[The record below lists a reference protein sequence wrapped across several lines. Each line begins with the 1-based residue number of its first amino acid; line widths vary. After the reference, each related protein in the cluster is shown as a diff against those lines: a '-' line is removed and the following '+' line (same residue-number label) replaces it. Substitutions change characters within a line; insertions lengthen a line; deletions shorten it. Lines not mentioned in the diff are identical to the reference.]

1 MPKPEGYV
9 EVKDRIIAFYAE
21 YPAGSLQS
29 EIIELTDTRVTV
41 KALAYRQAE
50 DQRPGVGHSYMNIPG
65 ATNFT
70 RGSELENAET
80 SAWGRA
86 IAALG
91 FEVKEG
97 IATRTE
103 ILNKQG
109 EEQPQRSSG
118 PAAPPAERVVSPV
131 VGLTPKQIA
140 LVRATYGNHGV
151 KDNAI
156 VHAVNFSITGKRSAK
171 EMTSADLDLVLK
183 RLAEDDADELIT
195 VAVAATQNEKAA

>member
-41 KALAYRQAE
+41 KALAYRQAQDE
-50 DQRPGVGHSYMNIPG
+50 RPGVGHSYMNIPG

-70 RGSELENAET
+70 RGSELENTET

-109 EEQPQRSSG
+109 EEATPQRSSG
-118 PAAPPAERVVSPV
+118 PAAPPAERVPSTPT
-131 VGLTPKQIA
+131 VGLTTPQKSK
-140 LVRATYGNHGV
+140 LFATFGDHGV
-151 KDNAI
+151 RDKNVVRNFVI
-156 VHAVNFSITGKRSAK
+156 AVVGKQSTSQ
-171 EMTSADLDLVLK
+171 MTSADLDKVLAA
-183 RLAEDDADELIT
+183 LEAPDAEDIIQVAAA
-195 VAVAATQNEKAA
+195 VKAVA